1 MYPQIMDTFQIVG
14 GLIMGGFI
22 WFFIAVV
29 LEEPALNRIRDKKY
43 GKGSTQRLSKEEKQ
57 SFYVPLAIISI
68 LLGLLVSY
76 LGSKGLLPNS

>member
-1 MYPQIMDTFQIVG
+1 MDTFQIVG

>member
-1 MYPQIMDTFQIVG
+1 MDTFQIVG

-22 WFFIAVV
+22 WFFIASV